1 VRRAL
6 SLLLLLAVSTVE
18 AAEVSPTLADGKLG
32 MRVSNLAFPT
42 TLPKELG
49 SGLTNRLYVRVSLL
63 EAGQLVEQRVVE
75 LTIRYDLWDERFIV
89 NTTNGA
95 TIETRTVADAAGMNA
110 LLAALPLPTLFD
122 EAAVPRARARALVLR
137 AEILLN
143 PIGREKL
150 RMIRKWVAQNS
161 TPDVGADQA
170 VSVTNGIFNRIFEQY
185 ADGTD
190 IAAVW
195 REVAESKPFRIDD
208 LANEKR

>member
-1 VRRAL
+1 VRRAPF
-6 SLLLLLAVSTVE
+6 LLLLLAASTVE

-32 MRVSNLAFPT
+32 MRVNDLAFPA

-49 SGLTNRLYVRVSLL
+49 SGLTNRLYVRVSLMD
-63 EAGQLVEQRVVE
+63 ARQLVEQRVVE
-75 LTIRYDLWDERFIV
+75 LAIRYDLWDERFIV
-89 NTTNGA
+89 NTINGA
-95 TIETRTVADAAGMNA
+95 SIETRTVADAAGMNA
-110 LLAALPLPTLFD
+110 LLAALPLPTVFD
-122 EAAVPRARARALVLR
+122 EAAVPRARELVLR
-137 AEILLN
+137 AESLLN

>member
-1 VRRAL
+1 VRRAPF
-6 SLLLLLAVSTVE
+6 LLLLLAASTVE

-32 MRVSNLAFPT
+32 MRVNDLAFPA

-49 SGLTNRLYVRVSLL
+49 SGLTNRLYVRVSLMD
-63 EAGQLVEQRVVE
+63 ARQLVEQRVVE
-75 LTIRYDLWDERFIV
+75 LAIRYDLWDERFIV
-89 NTTNGA
+89 NTINGA
-95 TIETRTVADAAGMNA
+95 SIETRTVADAAGMNA

-122 EAAVPRARARALVLR
+122 EAAVPRARELVLR